1 MKKPERKPYILLA
14 QGGNYELI
22 EKKSRFLAESIPVS
36 TEEEILSALERIRK
50 THYDARHHC
59 YAYCYGENYEN
70 TRISDDG
77 EPTGTAGKPIFD
89 VLKGIPVTG
98 CLIVVTRY
106 FGGTLL
112 GTGGLVRAYGGAAR
126 EAMAASSFRKML
138 PAERFSLSLDY
149 GDWGKLQ
156 HFFSGQEII
165 PYDQA
170 FTDRVSCRV
179 RVKEEA
185 ASGFLKGITE
195 LFAGRLIPQ
204 DEGED
209 WIEEVYFP
217 QGGKISE
224 TN

>member
-1 MKKPERKPYILLA
+1 
-14 QGGNYELI
+14 
-22 EKKSRFLAESIPVS
+22 
-36 TEEEILSALERIRK
+36 
-50 THYDARHHC
+50 
-59 YAYCYGENYEN
+59 
-70 TRISDDG
+70 
-77 EPTGTAGKPIFD
+77 
-89 VLKGIPVTG
+89 
-98 CLIVVTRY
+98 
-106 FGGTLL
+106 
-112 GTGGLVRAYGGAAR
+112 
-126 EAMAASSFRKML
+126 MAASSFLKML

-156 HFFSGQEII
+156 HFFSGQELI

-185 ASGFLKGITE
+185 ASGFLNGITE
-195 LFAGRLIPQ
+195 LFAGRLVPW

-217 QGGKISE
+217 QGGKVSE